1 MKIAILDDYQG
12 VATEL
17 VDWNEVADVT
27 VVPFRDHVCDE
38 AAVIARLEGFQG
50 IMRIRERT
58 EFPRSV
64 LQALPNLK
72 LILATGMRNARS
84 LDLAAAD
91 ELGITVCAT
100 DVHHTTT
107 VEVVWMML
115 LALMRGLRP
124 ESESLRAGGWQ
135 WGLGRGLEG
144 KTLGIVGLGK
154 MGQPVAKIAQAF
166 GMRVLAW
173 SPNLTP
179 ERTAPFGV
187 ECAAKDELFTKSDV
201 VTIHMPDTN
210 ATRGVLGA
218 REIGLMKPTA
228 YLINTARPALVDDAA
243 LQAALRDGRIAGA
256 GIDVFEHEPLP
267 RDHPYRTLPNVIATP
282 HIGFVTL
289 ENYEI
294 FFRQSLENLKAYLAG
309 SPIRIINSDKPFLES
324 SPMAGE
330 AYQA

>member
-1 MKIAILDDYQG
+1 MKIAVLDDYQG

-17 VDWNEVADVT
+17 VDWSIVDGVT
-27 VVPFRDHVCDE
+27 IVPFRDHVFEE
-38 AAVIARLEGFQG
+38 AELIARLAGFDA

-58 EFPRSV
+58 DLTRSV
-64 LQALPNLK
+64 LEALPDLK

-84 LDLAAAD
+84 LDLATTDAR
-91 ELGITVCAT
+91 GITVCAT

-107 VEVVWMML
+107 VEIVWLML
-115 LALMRGLRP
+115 LALFRGYRQ
-124 ESESLRAGGWQ
+124 ESELLRSGGWQ

-154 MGQPVAKIAQAF
+154 MGQPVARIAQAF
-166 GMRVLAW
+166 GMQVIAW

-179 ERTAPFGV
+179 QRTAPFDV
-187 ECAAKDELFTKSDV
+187 ACVSKEELFRRADA

-210 ATRGVLGA
+210 ATRGVVGA
-218 REIGLMKPTA
+218 DEIALMKPTA
-228 YLINTARPALVDDAA
+228 FLINTARPALVDDEALIAA
-243 LQAALRDGRIAGA
+243 LTARRIAGA
-256 GIDVFEHEPLP
+256 GIDVFEPEPLAK
-267 RDHPYRTLPNVIATP
+267 DHPYRSLPNVIATP

-294 FFRQSLENLKAYLAG
+294 FFRQSLENLQAYLQGA
-309 SPIRIINSDKPFLES
+309 PIRVITSEKPFLET

-330 AYQA
+330 AYRA